1 MEFLKR
7 QYKRAHKRKD
17 THRYREQ
24 IGGHQKGKG
33 LGVDRMSEEVICMVM
48 DGNDIIVIIS
58 HWIQVSNHYV
68 VHLKIKQCY
77 VSIIP

>member
-48 DGNDIIVIIS
+48 DGN
-58 HWIQVSNHYV
+58 
-68 VHLKIKQCY
+68 
-77 VSIIP
+77 